1 MFIVKAVK
9 ADDSYDLFEAF
20 KVRVQE
26 SRCAGANAPGEP
38 PYIAPDFDVFVDR
51 SEDGPGKF
59 LSVGNGQ
66 DHYAHVYVM
75 NESGKT
81 VDVVSWRYDQSIAP
95 TIGRARRVA

>member
-9 ADDSYDLFEAF
+9 ADDSYDLFEAP

-26 SRCAGANAPGEP
+26 SRVDGSNGPGQP
-38 PYIAPDFDVFVDR
+38 PFIAADFEVFLD
-51 SEDGPGKF
+51 SDGPGKM
-59 LSVGNGQ
+59 LSVGNAQ

-95 TIGRARRVA
+95 PIGRARRVA

>member
-9 ADDSYDLFEAF
+9 ADDSYDLYEAL
-20 KVRVQE
+20 KVRVQD
-26 SRCAGANAPGEP
+26 SRVNGANAPGEP
-38 PYIAPDFDVFVDR
+38 PFIAPDHDVFVDR
-51 SEDGPGKF
+51 YEDAPGKI
-59 LSVGNGQ
+59 LSVGNGP

-95 TIGRARRVA
+95 PIGRRRIA